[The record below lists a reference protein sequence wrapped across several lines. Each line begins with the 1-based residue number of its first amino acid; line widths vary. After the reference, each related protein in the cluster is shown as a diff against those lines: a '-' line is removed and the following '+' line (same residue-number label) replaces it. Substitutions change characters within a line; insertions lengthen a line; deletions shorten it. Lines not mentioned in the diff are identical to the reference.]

1 MPAERH
7 YKASMVR
14 YRLGHAA
21 RILGVSVD
29 TVRRLADQGRLATER
44 TAGGQRLVDGAVLA
58 KLAETID
65 DDPEFTSVSS
75 ARNHLLGIVTR
86 VVKDK
91 VAAQV
96 ELRCGPFRLVA
107 LVTRESVDAMRL
119 QPGVMAYA
127 VVKATNVVVELAS
140 EALAALEAADAVA
153 PAGGKR
159 SSPAKGTP
167 RARSR
172 PRTRS

>member
-1 MPAERH
+1 MPAGTL
-7 YKASMVR
+7 YKACIVR

-29 TVRRLADQGRLATER
+29 TVRRLADQGRLATAR
-44 TAGGQRLVDGAVLA
+44 TTGGQRLVDGAVLA

-65 DDPEFTSVSS
+65 DDPEFASVSS

-107 LVTRESVDAMRL
+107 LVTRESVDSMRL

-127 VVKATNVVVELAS
+127 VVKATNVVVELAT
-140 EALAALEAADAVA
+140 EALAAIEAEERAS
-153 PAGGKR
+153 PASTKR
-159 SSPAKGTP
+159 SPTT
-167 RARSR
+167 RSKAP
-172 PRTRS
+172 PRTRTRAKP